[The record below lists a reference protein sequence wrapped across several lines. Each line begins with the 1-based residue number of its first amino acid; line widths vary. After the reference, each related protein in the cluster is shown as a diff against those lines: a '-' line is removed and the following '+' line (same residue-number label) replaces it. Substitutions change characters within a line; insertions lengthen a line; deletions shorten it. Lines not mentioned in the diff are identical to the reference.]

1 MRSRATTTTSSS
13 EDPQT
18 ACNTTPMHACQ
29 YRNPLSCGAHV
40 RPHPSLPHEAAPAA
54 SRSDQVFDRGLQRV
68 REYLGCS
75 QEEGGACLICLG
87 LIKPSEAV
95 WDCKG
100 GCYAVMH
107 LNCIQ
112 VRGCAVLPST
122 QTL

>member
-1 MRSRATTTTSSS
+1 M
-13 EDPQT
+13 
-18 ACNTTPMHACQ
+18 
-29 YRNPLSCGAHV
+29 
-40 RPHPSLPHEAAPAA
+40 
-54 SRSDQVFDRGLQRV
+54 FDRGLQRV

-112 VRGCAVLPST
+112 VRGSSRQPTHSQPRVLECSMRQQKAIGP
-122 QTL
+122 